1 MPSGWA
7 KSLSVGLQGV
17 QGHVVEIEVHI
28 GSGLPRTVLVGLP
41 DAALSEA
48 RDRCKA
54 AVCNSGLTWPNRLLT
69 VALSPADLPKRGAH
83 FDLGIALAVLA
94 AAEEVPA
101 ARVADVVTLGVLAL
115 DGRLRA
121 VPGVLP
127 AVLGAAEKGI
137 GQVIVPEP
145 NAEEAR
151 LVGGVDVLGVRS
163 LAQVVALM
171 RDEPV
176 PDAPPVPPL
185 PPETRLL
192 GASRRVADLD
202 MADVAGQPEGR
213 RTLEVAAAG
222 RHHVLLDG
230 PPGAGKTMLAER
242 LPGLMPD
249 LSHSEALEVTA
260 VHSVAGTLPPGV
272 PLITRPPLVDP
283 HHSASTA
290 SIVGGGSR
298 VVRPGALSLAH
309 RGVLF
314 LDEAPEFHRDV
325 LEALRQPLESG
336 EVAIGRAERSSR
348 FPARFLL
355 VLAAN
360 PCPCGGAVSSA
371 RYASCQCSPSTLRRY
386 RDRISGP
393 IRDRI
398 DLQRTVRPVTARA
411 MRADL
416 EQAEG
421 TATIAARVAEA
432 VDRQRRRLR
441 GEPWVRNGEVPG
453 PVLRQRFRPDPD
465 TMRVVEDAVSRG
477 RLTARGADRVLRV
490 AWTLADLG
498 GVERPGVDE
507 VSEAFLLRTSAALP
521 GRVEIG
527 VP

>member
-1 MPSGWA
+1 MPVGWA
-7 KSLSVGLQGV
+7 RSLSVGLQGV

-28 GSGLPRTVLVGLP
+28 GGGLPRTVLVGLP

-54 AVCNSGLTWPNRLLT
+54 AVCNSGLTWPNRLVT
-69 VALSPADLPKRGAH
+69 VALSPADLPKKGAH

-101 ARVADVVTLGVLAL
+101 DRVADVVVFGELAL

-127 AVLGAAEKGI
+127 AVLAARDKGV
-137 GQVIVPEP
+137 GRVIVPEP
-145 NAEEAR
+145 NADEAM
-151 LVGGVDVLGVRS
+151 LVDGVEVLGVRS
-163 LAQVVALM
+163 LAQVVALL
-171 RDEPV
+171 RGEDPPE
-176 PDAPPVPPL
+176 APPVPPL
-185 PPETRLL
+185 PRETRLL
-192 GASRRVADLD
+192 GAARRTAELDL
-202 MADVAGQPEGR
+202 ADVVGQPEAR
-213 RTLEVAAAG
+213 RTLEVAATG

-249 LSHSEALEVTA
+249 LSRAEALEVTA
-260 VHSVAGTLPPGV
+260 VHSVAGVLPPDV
-272 PLITRPPLVDP
+272 PLITRPPLLDP
-283 HHSASTA
+283 HHSASSA

-298 VVRPGALSLAH
+298 AIRPGAMSLAH

-336 EVAIGRAERSSR
+336 EVAIGRAERASR

-360 PCPCGGAVSSA
+360 PCPCGGASS
-371 RYASCQCSPSTLRRY
+371 RPSQCQCSPVVLRRY
-386 RDRISGP
+386 RDKISGP

-398 DLQRTVRPVTARA
+398 DLQRAVRPVTARA

-416 EQAEG
+416 EHAEPS
-421 TATIAARVAEA
+421 AVVAQRVAEA
-432 VDRQRRRLR
+432 VDRQQYRL
-441 GEPWVRNGEVPG
+441 GGTPWARNAEVPG
-453 PVLRQRFRPDPD
+453 PVLRQRFRPQPD
-465 TMRVVEDAVSRG
+465 ATRIIEDAVCRG
-477 RLTARGADRVLRV
+477 RLSARGADRVLRV
-490 AWTLADLG
+490 AWSLADLAG
-498 GVERPGVDE
+498 HDRPGIDE
-507 VSEAFLLRTSAALP
+507 MSEAFLLRTSGTLP
-521 GRVEIG
+521 GRVEVG
-527 VP
+527 TA

>member
-1 MPSGWA
+1 MTEGWA

-28 GSGLPRTVLVGLP
+28 GGGLPRTVLVGLP

-54 AVCNSGLTWPNRLLT
+54 AVANSGLTWPNRLLT
-69 VALSPADLPKRGAH
+69 VGLSRADLPKKGAH

-101 ARVADVVTLGVLAL
+101 ERVADVVTLGELAL

-127 AVLGAAEKGI
+127 AVLAAADKGI
-137 GQVIVPEP
+137 GQVIVPES
-145 NAEEAR
+145 NAEEAL
-151 LVGGVDVLGVRS
+151 LVEGVDVLGVRS
-163 LAQVVALM
+163 LAQVVALL
-171 RDEPV
+171 RGEPA

-185 PPETRLL
+185 PREARLL
-192 GASRRVADLD
+192 AASRRAADLD
-202 MADVAGQPEGR
+202 MTDVAGQPEAR
-213 RTLEVAAAG
+213 HTMEVAAAG

-249 LSHSEALEVTA
+249 LSRAEALEVTA
-260 VHSVAGTLPPGV
+260 VHSVAGVLPPDV
-272 PLITRPPLVDP
+272 PLITRPPLLDP

-298 VVRPGALSLAH
+298 VIRPGAMSLAH

-336 EVAIGRAERSSR
+336 EVAIGRAERGSR

-360 PCPCGGAVSSA
+360 PCPCGGVSG
-371 RYASCQCSPSTLRRY
+371 RPYQCQCSPATLRRY

-416 EQAEG
+416 EQAESS
-421 TATIAARVAEA
+421 AAIARRVAQA
-432 VDRQRRRLR
+432 VDRQRHRLR
-441 GEPWVRNGEVPG
+441 AEVWTRNGEVPG
-453 PVLRQRFRPDPD
+453 PVLRQRFRADVD
-465 TMRVVEDAVSRG
+465 AMRVIEDAVSRG
-477 RLTARGADRVLRV
+477 RLSARGADRVLRV
-490 AWTLADLG
+490 AWTVTDLG
-498 GVERPGVDE
+498 GRDRPGIDE

-527 VP
+527 AG

>member
-1 MPSGWA
+1 MPLGWA

-17 QGHVVEIEVHI
+17 QGHVVEIEVNI

-54 AVCNSGLTWPNRLLT
+54 AVCNSGITWPNRLLT
-69 VALSPADLPKRGAH
+69 VALSPADLPKKGAH

-101 ARVADVVTLGVLAL
+101 ERVADVVVLGELAL

-127 AVLGAAEKGI
+127 AVLAAAGKGVDR
-137 GQVIVPEP
+137 VIVPEP
-145 NAEEAR
+145 NADEAM
-151 LVGGVDVLGVRS
+151 LVEGVEVLGVRS
-163 LAQVVALM
+163 LAQVVALL
-171 RDEPV
+171 RGEV
-176 PDAPPVPPL
+176 PPEAPPVPPL
-185 PPETRLL
+185 PREARLL
-192 GASRRVADLD
+192 GASCRSDLD
-202 MADVAGQPEGR
+202 LSDVVGQPEAR

-249 LSHSEALEVTA
+249 LAHAEALEVTA
-260 VHSVAGTLPPGV
+260 VHSVAGVLPPDL
-272 PLITRPPLVDP
+272 PLITRPPLLDP

-290 SIVGGGSR
+290 AIVGGGSR
-298 VVRPGALSLAH
+298 IIRPGAMSLAH
-309 RGVLF
+309 HGVLF

-336 EVAIGRAERSSR
+336 EVAIGRAERDSR

-360 PCPCGGAVSSA
+360 PCPCGGVSG
-371 RYASCQCSPSTLRRY
+371 RPTDCQCTPVTLRRY

-411 MRADL
+411 MRAGL
-416 EQAEG
+416 EHAESS
-421 TATIAARVAEA
+421 AVVAQRVAEA
-432 VDRQRRRLR
+432 VDRQRHRLR
-441 GEPWVRNGEVPG
+441 GTAWTRNAEVPG
-453 PVLRQRFRPDPD
+453 PVMRQRFRPDAD
-465 TMRVVEDAVSRG
+465 AMRVIEDGLSRG
-477 RLTARGADRVLRV
+477 RLSARGADRVLRV
-490 AWTLADLG
+490 AWTLTDLAG
-498 GVERPGVDE
+498 RDRPDIDE

-521 GRVEIG
+521 GRVETPVG
-527 VP
+527 

>member
-1 MPSGWA
+1 MPPGWA

-17 QGHVVEIEVHI
+17 QGHVVEIEVNI
-28 GSGLPRTVLVGLP
+28 GAGLPRTVLVGLP

-54 AVCNSGLTWPNRLLT
+54 AVSNSGLTWPNRLLT
-69 VALSPADLPKRGAH
+69 VALSPADLPKKGAH

-101 ARVADVVTLGVLAL
+101 ERVADVVVLGELAL

-127 AVLGAAEKGI
+127 AVLAAVGKGI
-137 GQVIVPEP
+137 GRVIVPEA
-145 NAEEAR
+145 NADEAM
-151 LVGGVDVLGVRS
+151 LVDGADVLGARS
-163 LAQVVALM
+163 LAQVVALL
-171 RDEPV
+171 RGQEP
-176 PDAPPVPPL
+176 PEAPPVPPL
-185 PPETRLL
+185 PRETRLL
-192 GASRRVADLD
+192 GGTPRTAELD
-202 MADVAGQPEGR
+202 MADVVGQPEAR

-249 LSHSEALEVTA
+249 LAHDEALDVTA
-260 VHSVAGTLPPGV
+260 VHSVAGVLPPGV
-272 PLITRPPLVDP
+272 PLITRPPLLDP

-290 SIVGGGSR
+290 SIVGGGTR
-298 VVRPGALSLAH
+298 AIRPGAMSLAH
-309 RGVLF
+309 HGVLF

-336 EVAIGRAERSSR
+336 EIAIGRVERGSR

-360 PCPCGGAVSSA
+360 PCPCGGLSS
-371 RYASCQCSPSTLRRY
+371 RSSRCECSPATLRRY

-398 DLQRTVRPVTARA
+398 DLQRSVRPVTARA
-411 MRADL
+411 MRVDL
-416 EQAEG
+416 EHAEPS
-421 TATIAARVAEA
+421 AAVAQRVAEA
-432 VDRQRRRLR
+432 VDRQRHRFR
-441 GEPWVRNGEVPG
+441 GTPWVRNADVPG
-453 PVLRQRFRPDPD
+453 PVLRHRYRPEPD
-465 TMRVVEDAVSRG
+465 AMRVVEDAVSRG

-490 AWTLADLG
+490 AWTLADLAG
-498 GVERPGVDE
+498 RERPCVDE
-507 VSEAFLLRTSAALP
+507 VSEAFLLRTSAPLP
-521 GRVEIG
+521 HRVEIG
-527 VP
+527 RV

>member
-1 MPSGWA
+1 MPAGWA
-7 KSLSVGLQGV
+7 KALSVGLQGV
-17 QGHVVEIEVHI
+17 QGHLVEIEVHI
-28 GSGLPRTVLVGLP
+28 GAGLPRTVLVGLP

-54 AVCNSGLTWPNRLLT
+54 AVCNSNLPWPNRQLT
-69 VALSPADLPKRGAH
+69 VGLSPADLPKKGAH

-94 AAEEVPA
+94 ASEAVPVDA
-101 ARVADVVTLGVLAL
+101 VAGVVVLGELAL

-127 AVLGAAEKGI
+127 AVLAAAERGI
-137 GQVIVPEP
+137 ERVIVPES
-145 NAEEAR
+145 NADEAM
-151 LVGGVDVLGVRS
+151 LVIGVEVLGVRS
-163 LAQVVALM
+163 LAQVVALL
-171 RDEPV
+171 RGEP
-176 PDAPPVPPL
+176 PPEAPPVPPL
-185 PPETRLL
+185 SAETRML
-192 GASRRVADLD
+192 GCSERTRDLD
-202 MADVAGQPEGR
+202 MADVVGQPEAR
-213 RTLEVAAAG
+213 RTLEAAAAG

-249 LSHSEALEVTA
+249 LPHGEALEVTA
-260 VHSVAGTLPPGV
+260 VHSVAGVLPPGV
-272 PLITRPPLVDP
+272 PLITRPPLLDP

-298 VVRPGALSLAH
+298 VIRPGSMSLAH
-309 RGVLF
+309 HGVLF

-336 EVAIGRAERSSR
+336 EIAIGRAERASR

-360 PCPCGGAVSSA
+360 PCPCGGLSGKATH
-371 RYASCQCSPSTLRRY
+371 CQCSPSAIRRY

-416 EQAEG
+416 EHAEPTSVIASRVRDAVQRQQARLG
-421 TATIAARVAEA
+421 AT
-432 VDRQRRRLR
+432 
-441 GEPWVRNGEVPG
+441 PWTRNAEVPG
-453 PVLRQRFRPDPD
+453 PVLRRRFRPDPD
-465 TMRVVEDAVSRG
+465 ALRVIEDAVSRG
-477 RLTARGADRVLRV
+477 RLTARGADRVVRV

-498 GVERPGVDE
+498 GSDRPGIDE
-507 VSEAFLLRTSAALP
+507 VGEAFLLRTSGALP

-527 VP
+527 APS

>member
-1 MPSGWA
+1 MPAGWA

-54 AVCNSGLTWPNRLLT
+54 AVCNSGITWPNRLLT
-69 VALSPADLPKRGAH
+69 VALSPADLPKKGAH

-101 ARVADVVTLGVLAL
+101 HRVADVVTMGELAL

-127 AVLGAAEKGI
+127 AVLAAADKGI
-137 GQVIVPEP
+137 GQVIVPES
-145 NAEEAR
+145 NAEEAQ
-151 LVGGVDVLGVRS
+151 LVHGVDVLGARS
-163 LAQVVALM
+163 LGQVVALL

-185 PPETRLL
+185 PLETHLL
-192 GASRRVADLD
+192 GASRRVGDLD
-202 MADVAGQPEGR
+202 LAEVVGQPEGR

-230 PPGAGKTMLAER
+230 PPGAGKTLLAER
-242 LPGLMPD
+242 LPGLLPD
-249 LSHSEALEVTA
+249 LSHAEALEVTA
-260 VHSVAGTLPPGV
+260 VHSVAGVLPPGV
-272 PLITRPPLVDP
+272 PLIRRPPLVDP
-283 HHSASTA
+283 HHSASAA

-360 PCPCGGAVSSA
+360 PCPCGGGSA
-371 RYASCQCSPSTLRRY
+371 GRLSQCQCSPTTLRRY

-416 EQAEG
+416 EHPES
-421 TATIAARVAEA
+421 TATVAARVAEA
-432 VDRQRRRLR
+432 VDRQQHRLR
-441 GEPWVRNGEVPG
+441 SEPWARNAEVPG
-453 PVLRQRFRPDPD
+453 PVLRQRFRPDAD
-465 TMRVVEDAVSRG
+465 AMRVVEDAVARG
-477 RLTARGADRVLRV
+477 RLTARGADRVVRL
-490 AWTLADLG
+490 AWTVADLG
-498 GVERPGVDE
+498 GVDRPGIDE
-507 VSEAFLLRTSAALP
+507 VSEAFLLRTSGTLA

-527 VP
+527 VG